1 MLLLY
6 KLPPAYC
13 CAGAL
18 PSYRY
23 YILPRRTT
31 IVADRRYGQSSTHQ
45 KVMR

>member
-13 CAGAL
+13 CVGAL
-18 PSYRY
+18 PSCR